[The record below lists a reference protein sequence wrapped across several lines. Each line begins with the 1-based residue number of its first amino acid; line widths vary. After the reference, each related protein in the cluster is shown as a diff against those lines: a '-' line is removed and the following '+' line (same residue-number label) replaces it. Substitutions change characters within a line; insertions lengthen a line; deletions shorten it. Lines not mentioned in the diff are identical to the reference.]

1 MAKQRRLIGLMVSL
15 ALLLRGL
22 EPLFS
27 WLPKGWA
34 GWARQEPQQ
43 PQPQHSEPK
52 WVSLVGPSG
61 VGKSTTINELMEL
74 RPATSADEELNPDHG
89 TRVSSA
95 FESCTSRVLTKGP
108 ANVTFDFNQTKWEM
122 CLNVSDTPGI
132 PDTNGRGVS
141 FLDAFMKH
149 AKENP
154 LNGVVLMIDASSR
167 LTQELQYALLAL
179 RECFNGLL
187 SETRLI
193 LYINKLPNSF
203 SLKQQ
208 GIPGNAEQ
216 ADEREKK
223 ATEVAHFVANI
234 LFGHGKAREFR
245 NYVKNEQGSNDGV
258 EGLKLLISQLPEAR
272 MDSSQFRTWSEKK
285 KYYEDLKNGVL
296 DREQC
301 MQELRERKEGRK
313 EEIKQSLAA
322 TRKELWYLDWWW
334 GLLSNEFLYII
345 GAEED
350 SFEKKK
356 WRLENKISELMQEQ
370 RNIDTEIRG
379 LTENLDGAIKE
390 EKQRCQK
397 LLKEFTELES
407 QIGRTLDLQSA

>member
-1 MAKQRRLIGLMVSL
+1 MQFNPLQYHTAKGLAWNELHHIASLSSLIP
-15 ALLLRGL
+15 ALT
-22 EPLFS
+22 EE
-27 WLPKGWA
+27 A
-34 GWARQEPQQ
+34 
-43 PQPQHSEPK
+43 K
-52 WVSLVGPSG
+52 WVAFVGPSG

-74 RPATSADEELNPDHG
+74 RPATSADEELKPDHG
-89 TRVSSA
+89 PRVSSA
-95 FESCTSRVLTKGP
+95 FESCTSRVLSKGP

-149 AKENP
+149 AKKNP

-208 GIPGNAEQ
+208 GIRGNEEQ

-234 LFGHGKAREFR
+234 LFGPGKAREFR
-245 NYVKNEQGSNDGV
+245 NYVKNEQGSDDGV
-258 EGLKLLISQLPEAR
+258 EGLKFLISQLPAAR
-272 MDSSQFRTWSEKK
+272 MDSSQFRTWTEKK

-301 MQELRERKEGRK
+301 MQELKRKEGRK
-313 EEIKQSLAA
+313 EEIKQSLPA
-322 TRKELWYLDWWW
+322 TLRALIKLDSWW
-334 GLLSNEFLYII
+334 GMLSNQFLHFIS
-345 GAEED
+345 GGEND
-350 SFEKKK
+350 SFETKK
-356 WRLENKISELMQEQ
+356 WRFQNKTSELMQEQ
-370 RNIDTEIRG
+370 QDIDTEIRG
-379 LTENLDGAIKE
+379 LKENLDGDLAW
-390 EKQRCQK
+390 RAMLARVGRGLTK
-397 LLKEFTELES
+397 LCV
-407 QIGRTLDLQSA
+407 AYA

>member
-1 MAKQRRLIGLMVSL
+1 MQFNPLQYHTAKGLAWNELHHIASL
-15 ALLLRGL
+15 SSLTPALT
-22 EPLFS
+22 E
-27 WLPKGWA
+27 
-34 GWARQEPQQ
+34 
-43 PQPQHSEPK
+43 EPK

-379 LTENLDGAIKE
+379 LTENLDGDLAACKGR
-390 EKQRCQK
+390 QRVDQAVRSVCIAC
-397 LLKEFTELES
+397 LMFGTTPGDTGVS
-407 QIGRTLDLQSA
+407 

>member
-1 MAKQRRLIGLMVSL
+1 
-15 ALLLRGL
+15 
-22 EPLFS
+22 
-27 WLPKGWA
+27 
-34 GWARQEPQQ
+34 
-43 PQPQHSEPK
+43 
-52 WVSLVGPSG
+52 
-61 VGKSTTINELMEL
+61 
-74 RPATSADEELNPDHG
+74 
-89 TRVSSA
+89 
-95 FESCTSRVLTKGP
+95 
-108 ANVTFDFNQTKWEM
+108 
-122 CLNVSDTPGI
+122 
-132 PDTNGRGVS
+132 
-141 FLDAFMKH
+141 
-149 AKENP
+149 
-154 LNGVVLMIDASSR
+154 MIDASSR

-203 SLKQQ
+203 SLEQQ
-208 GIPGNAEQ
+208 GIPGNEEQ

-296 DREQC
+296 GREQC

-322 TRKELWYLDWWW
+322 TREELNRLDWLW
-334 GLLSNEFLYII
+334 GQASNKNQHWIR
-345 GAEED
+345 AQKD
-350 SFEKKK
+350 SYETKK
-356 WRLENKISELMQEQ
+356 WRLENKI
-370 RNIDTEIRG
+370 TE
-379 LTENLDGAIKE
+379 
-390 EKQRCQK
+390 
-397 LLKEFTELES
+397 
-407 QIGRTLDLQSA
+407 

>member
-1 MAKQRRLIGLMVSL
+1 MRSEIHAIQSIAGSHIASL
-15 ALLLRGL
+15 SSLTPALT
-22 EPLFS
+22 E
-27 WLPKGWA
+27 
-34 GWARQEPQQ
+34 
-43 PQPQHSEPK
+43 EPK

-61 VGKSTTINELMEL
+61 VGKSTTINELMGL
-74 RPATSADEELNPDHG
+74 RPATSADEELKPDHG
-89 TRVSSA
+89 PRVSSA
-95 FESCTSRVLTKGP
+95 FESCTSRVLSKGP

-179 RECFNGLL
+179 RECFNSLL

-208 GIPGNAEQ
+208 GIRRNEEQ
-216 ADEREKK
+216 AYEREKK

-234 LFGHGKAREFR
+234 LFGPGKAGEFR

-258 EGLKLLISQLPEAR
+258 EGLKLLISQLPPAP

-296 DREQC
+296 GREQC
-301 MQELRERKEGRK
+301 MQELRKRKEGRK
-313 EEIKQSLAA
+313 EEIKQSLPA
-322 TRKELWYLDWWW
+322 TFKEFHKLDWWW
-334 GLLSNEFLYII
+334 GKRSNQFLHFI
-345 GAEED
+345 GAQED
-350 SFEKKK
+350 SFETKK

-370 RNIDTEIRG
+370 RNVDTEIRG
-379 LTENLDGAIKE
+379 LRENLDGDLAACKGR
-390 EKQRCQK
+390 QRVDQAVRSVCIAC
-397 LLKEFTELES
+397 LMFGTTP
-407 QIGRTLDLQSA
+407 GDTGVP

>member
-1 MAKQRRLIGLMVSL
+1 MRSEIHAFNPLQYHTAKGLAWNELHHIASLSSLIP
-15 ALLLRGL
+15 ALT
-22 EPLFS
+22 E
-27 WLPKGWA
+27 
-34 GWARQEPQQ
+34 
-43 PQPQHSEPK
+43 EPK

-61 VGKSTTINELMEL
+61 VGKSTTINELMGL
-74 RPATSADEELNPDHG
+74 RPATSADEELKPDHG
-89 TRVSSA
+89 PRVSSA
-95 FESCTSRVLTKGP
+95 FESCTSRVLSKGP
-108 ANVTFDFNQTKWEM
+108 ANVTFDFNGTKWEM

-149 AKENP
+149 AKKNP

-208 GIPGNAEQ
+208 GIRGNEEQ

-234 LFGHGKAREFR
+234 LFGPGKAREFR
-245 NYVKNEQGSNDGV
+245 NYVKNEQGSDDGV
-258 EGLKLLISQLPEAR
+258 EGLKFLISQLPAAR
-272 MDSSQFRTWSEKK
+272 MDSSQFRTWTEKK

-301 MQELRERKEGRK
+301 MQELLKRKEGRK
-313 EEIKQSLAA
+313 EEIKQSLPA
-322 TRKELWYLDWWW
+322 TLRALIKLDSWW
-334 GLLSNEFLYII
+334 GMLSNQFLHFIS
-345 GAEED
+345 GGEND
-350 SFEKKK
+350 SFETKK
-356 WRLENKISELMQEQ
+356 WRFQNKTSELMQEQ
-370 RNIDTEIRG
+370 QDIDTEIRG
-379 LTENLDGAIKE
+379 LKENLDGDLAW
-390 EKQRCQK
+390 RAMLARVGRGLTK
-397 LLKEFTELES
+397 LCV
-407 QIGRTLDLQSA
+407 AYA